1 MTIKRLLFAFLGV
14 AFALPVSAAVPDT
27 AKIYNVTVP
36 VLLGQAVNPVIDIK
50 LLNNVVGVQMQSIE
64 LEMGEGHQYIESVA
78 LYYTGTTSMFRS
90 RSGSLALADHFSY
103 WGGGQTIYKN
113 PAYAI
118 FEAKVTKIGERVT
131 IPCSR
136 SLFGGVNYFYVSM
149 VLKEST
155 PLDATVAMNIA
166 KIEVKG
172 NQVVLA
178 SQRESV
184 GVWRAGIS
192 VRTAGD
198 DGVFAYRIPA
208 LVTAKDGTLIAGYD
222 VRRGSMQDL
231 QEDIQVG
238 VSRSTDGGRKWLPM
252 QMVLDMR
259 GYGNLPD
266 AQNGVGD
273 PAMLVDEQTG
283 AIWAIGYWAHG
294 VGNDRAWWNVRQ
306 GMTPEEQA
314 AQVVLAKSTDNGK
327 TWSKPI
333 NITDQV
339 KSPHWYITLQGPGR
353 GITMKDGTLVFAFQ
367 YVDTA
372 RMPNATIIYSKD
384 HGATWKVGA
393 PARVNTTEAQVVE
406 LADGE
411 LMLNMRDNRGGSRA
425 VLTTKDMGQT
435 WVEHSSSRSAL
446 REPVCQASLLKVPY
460 KGGEVLLFS
469 NPDTTSGRARI
480 TIKASLDGG
489 VSWNKGLLLDEEP
502 TWGYSCMTLV
512 DPETIGILY
521 EGSRSQ
527 MTFQKIRLQELVK

>member
-1 MTIKRLLFAFLGV
+1 MKRLLFGLLCA
-14 AFALPVSAAVPDT
+14 AFALPLTAAVPDT

-36 VLLGQAVNPVIDIK
+36 VLLDEEVNPIIDIE
-50 LLNNVVGVQMQSIE
+50 LLNNAVGAQMQSIE
-64 LEMGEGHQYIESVA
+64 IEMGEGRQYVESVA

-90 RSGSLALADHFSY
+90 RSRSLALADHFSY

-113 PAYAI
+113 PSYAI
-118 FEAKVTKIGERVT
+118 FETKVTKIGERVS
-131 IPCSR
+131 IPCTR
-136 SLFGGVNYFYVSM
+136 ALFGGMNYFYVSL
-149 VLKEST
+149 VLKKST
-155 PLDATVAMNIA
+155 PLDAIVAMRIT
-166 KIEVKG
+166 KIDVKG
-172 NQVVLA
+172 NAVVLVA
-178 SQRESV
+178 QRANE
-184 GVWRAGIS
+184 GVWRPGVS

-198 DGVFAYRIPA
+198 DGVFSYRIPT
-208 LVTAKDGTLIAGYD
+208 LVTAKDGTLLAGYD

-273 PAMLVDEQTG
+273 PAMLVDQQIGT
-283 AIWAIGYWAHG
+283 IWAIGYWAHG

-306 GMTPEEQA
+306 GMTPEEQS
-314 AQVVLAKSTDNGK
+314 AQVVLSESADNGK
-327 TWSKPI
+327 TWSQPI
-333 NITDQV
+333 NITEQV
-339 KSPHWYITLQGPGR
+339 KSPDWYITLQGPGR

-384 HGATWKVGA
+384 HGVTWKVGTS
-393 PARVNTTEAQVVE
+393 ARVNTTEAQVAEVG
-406 LADGE
+406 DGV

-425 VLTTKDMGQT
+425 VMTTKDMGQT

-460 KGGEVLLFS
+460 KDGEVLLFS
-469 NPDTTSGRARI
+469 NPDTTSGRSRI
-480 TIKASLDGG
+480 TIKTSLDGG
-489 VSWNKGLLLDEEP
+489 VTWNQGMLLDEEP

-512 DPETIGILY
+512 DPQTIGILY